1 MKINQIYYTRLDEG
15 WGIAN
20 ATEGIDEKSKSAFQS
35 INAQNPTDKTILS
48 FDVFDG
54 GYALSRSVPAGA
66 DQFGRA
72 QFFVHGY
79 LFSELDSEEIFKNY
93 NGLLS
98 IDTFANSVEQ
108 EIVGMESLPISE
120 GFDTNFDN
128 EKLQNIL
135 ECAYEAVLQNK
146 K

>member
-54 GYALSRSVPAGA
+54 GYALSRSVPPGQTNSAEISFLCTA
-66 DQFGRA
+66 ICFPSWIA
-72 QFFVHGY
+72 KKY
-79 LFSELDSEEIFKNY
+79 LKIIT
-93 NGLLS
+93 G
-98 IDTFANSVEQ
+98 
-108 EIVGMESLPISE
+108 
-120 GFDTNFDN
+120 
-128 EKLQNIL
+128 
-135 ECAYEAVLQNK
+135 C
-146 K
+146 